1 MEPVH
6 PQGSMSDGKGRLLG
20 HGVLVQQHFES
31 PRRPWDVRGILH
43 TRCVTGGHTM
53 AQRSSVTPIGHTL
66 GQSLPLSLG
75 LPLRFLPLTS
85 FCSTARFLCSSPGQP
100 GLKLASGALCPNTAR
115 GQQYSGTSWASG
127 QWDRSVET
135 SLPMGTEGTLVMC

>member
-1 MEPVH
+1 METVH
-6 PQGSMSDGKGRLLG
+6 PQGSTSDDKGRLLG
-20 HGVLVQQHFES
+20 HGILVRQHFES
-31 PRRPWDVRGILH
+31 PRRPCGVCGIL
-43 TRCVTGGHTM
+43 RYFTGGHTM

-85 FCSTARFLCSSPGQP
+85 FCSTACFLCSSPGQP

-115 GQQYSGTSWASG
+115 GQKYLGTSWASG

-135 SLPMGTEGTLVMC
+135 SLPVGTEGTLVMC